1 MRNKHLA
8 VGVQNVDPFSIVRIR
23 EIHMPN
29 YVSRKQYLLN
39 LDDPLVDILH
49 DRLEKVGVS
58 AHDLAEI
65 RKISIVDIVTS
76 GVGVPGPFSVS
87 VLGVLCAALN
97 FGIDGIR
104 PPSWAQLRIKH
115 RVNDYPK
122 EILNRIKLP
131 ISFLPEILAARVNFW
146 QRKGHGSEIRYR

>member
-1 MRNKHLA
+1 MFKDSLCAVDINTQSRNEQCQGRLVLQMRNKHLA
-8 VGVQNVDPFSIVRIR
+8 IGVQNVDPLSIVRIWKV
-23 EIHMPN
+23 HMPN

-49 DRLEKVGVS
+49 NRSEKVGVR
-58 AHDLAEI
+58 AHDLAEV

-76 GVGVPGPFSVS
+76 GVGVPRPVSVS

-104 PPSWAQLRIKH
+104 PPSWA
-115 RVNDYPK
+115 
-122 EILNRIKLP
+122 
-131 ISFLPEILAARVNFW
+131 
-146 QRKGHGSEIRYR
+146 